1 MNRKLFYPLLF
12 VLLLT
17 LTSGVLAQNDSDTP
31 QPGPRH
37 SDPNWQATYWNN
49 ITLSNTPAMQRSE
62 PNLDWDWGGGSPGDG
77 VNNDHFSARWTR
89 YIDVPAGPYRFYA
102 TSDDGIRV
110 WLDNKLIIDQW
121 HDQSVLTYSADVS
134 LSPGHHEVRVEYYE
148 NSGFAVAKVY
158 WEAIAPNGDAWRG
171 SYFNN
176 MNLSGQPYLLRSD
189 ESITFDWGYGSPAPG
204 LPNDYFS
211 ARWTR
216 TINVPQTANY
226 LFTTLSDDGVRVYV
240 DGNLVIND
248 WIEQPAKENRGTAN
262 LTSGQHAIT
271 VEYFEKAGLAT
282 MRFDYWPVPSGPQ
295 GFRGEYFNNRNL
307 TGPAVLVRDDTTIN
321 FDWGYGSPGSSVP
334 SDYFSARWTH
344 TINLP
349 AGNYRFTT
357 TSDDGVRL
365 WVNNHLLI
373 DDWTD
378 HPATS
383 RSGVIYASG
392 DTPIKMEYYENWGLA
407 SARLT
412 WQLDSGNPPPP
423 TPPPSNGII
432 VDDMDAG
439 FVKGGL
445 ASGWGYAN
453 EGYNGRL
460 TWTQNNDTTRANY
473 NWGRWY
479 PSLAAGRYE
488 VFVYI
493 PDPYSTTGHARYWV
507 SHRDGFTLR
516 EIDQSA
522 NSGRWVSLGTYNF
535 QGNRS
540 DYVSLS
546 DVTYEPYLSKLLA
559 WDAVKWERR

>member
-1 MNRKLFYPLLF
+1 MNRKLFYPLLC

-17 LTSGVLAQNDSDTP
+17 LTGGVLAQNDSDTP

-121 HDQSVLTYSADVS
+121 HDQSVFSYSADVS

-158 WEAIAPNGDAWRG
+158 WEAIAPNDDAWRG

-176 MNLSGQPYLLRSD
+176 MNLSGQPYLHRSD

-248 WIEQPAKENRGTAN
+248 WIEQPAKENRGTAY

-271 VEYFEKAGLAT
+271 VEYFEAIPLWGIVAGRAV
-282 MRFDYWPVPSGPQ
+282 DQSGTLVFGEVIGQVVHQ
-295 GFRGEYFNNRNL
+295 GRRRG
-307 TGPAVLVRDDTTIN
+307 V
-321 FDWGYGSPGSSVP
+321 PGSKFNLKAVGQANLSRPFRHAVGVP
-334 SDYFSARWTH
+334 TGVVADDD
-344 TINLP
+344 LP
-349 AGNYRFTT
+349 AGEIFMA
-357 TSDDGVRL
+357 D
-365 WVNNHLLI
+365 
-373 DDWTD
+373 
-378 HPATS
+378 
-383 RSGVIYASG
+383 VI
-392 DTPIKMEYYENWGLA
+392 
-407 SARLT
+407 RHVV
-412 WQLDSGNPPPP
+412 
-423 TPPPSNGII
+423 I
-432 VDDMDAG
+432 V
-439 FVKGGL
+439 
-445 ASGWGYAN
+445 
-453 EGYNGRL
+453 
-460 TWTQNNDTTRANY
+460 Q
-473 NWGRWY
+473 
-479 PSLAAGRYE
+479 
-488 VFVYI
+488 
-493 PDPYSTTGHARYWV
+493 
-507 SHRDGFTLR
+507 
-516 EIDQSA
+516 
-522 NSGRWVSLGTYNF
+522 
-535 QGNRS
+535 
-540 DYVSLS
+540 
-546 DVTYEPYLSKLLA
+546 
-559 WDAVKWERR
+559 